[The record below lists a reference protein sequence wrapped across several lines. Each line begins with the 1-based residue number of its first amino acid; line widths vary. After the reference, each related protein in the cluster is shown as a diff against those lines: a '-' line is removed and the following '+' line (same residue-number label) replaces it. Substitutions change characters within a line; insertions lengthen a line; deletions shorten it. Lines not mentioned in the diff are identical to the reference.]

1 MERKEA
7 IEKLRELVGKELHEL
22 AKEYGVTIYR
32 EGKVNK
38 GWAGHV
44 FERHLQLP
52 INSAQSPNF
61 GSWELKSVPLKYKKN
76 GELTFK
82 ETMAITMI
90 DSVNVQQK
98 EFEDSHLL
106 AKLRKAVV
114 VARIVGNNVDEP
126 TYIHSV
132 TEFNLSGKLYEAVKA
147 DYDLVR
153 KTLLDP
159 SKGFFSLTGKMGVYI
174 QPRTK
179 GQGHGSTSRAFYA
192 RPKFLAE
199 FIKL

>member
-1 MERKEA
+1 MERIVA
-7 IEKLRELVGKELHEL
+7 IEKLNQLVGKELHKL
-22 AKEYGVTIYR
+22 AHEYGVTIYR
-32 EGKVNK
+32 NGKVNK

-44 FERHLQLP
+44 FERHLQIP

-61 GSWELKSVPLKYKKN
+61 GSWELKSIPLKLKKN
-76 GELTFK
+76 SQLAFK

-90 DSVNVQQK
+90 DPVNISQK
-98 EFEDSHLL
+98 EFHESHLL
-106 AKLRKAVV
+106 AKLQKAVV
-114 VARIVGNNVDEP
+114 VVRLVGKTVDEP

-132 TEFNLSGKLYEAVKA
+132 VEFNLHEELYEAVKK

-153 KTLLDP
+153 DTILDP
-159 SKGFFSLTGKMGVYI
+159 TKGFKALTGEMGHYI

-179 GQGHGSTSRAFYA
+179 GPGHGSISRAFYA
-192 RPKFLAE
+192 RPRFLAE